1 MQLIVL
7 GSGTALPVPDRS
19 PPGYLVSTPDTLL
32 LLDCGS
38 GTLGRLARMGVHPK
52 MLSGIFLSHAHPD
65 HIADLLPLLFSLRM
79 PGCEL
84 SHDLPLYTSPAFT
97 PYLDGLR
104 ATFGDWMSP
113 KGAALIHHPL
123 SEGRFQVGSLFCRV
137 APVIHHPTS
146 LGLRVEDPDGATLAY
161 LGDCDLCPQMISLAR
176 SVDLALIECTLPDEH
191 PIPGHMTPQKVAAFA
206 RDAAPHSLLLTHLSP
221 PLDPAHP
228 HPLAALLAHN
238 CTTPAS
244 LAEDGMG
251 VHIGDPPPDAS
262 PAAPYPLPDPHTH

>member
-7 GSGTALPVPDRS
+7 GSGSALPVPDRS

-38 GTLGRLARMGVHPK
+38 GTLGRLARLGVHPK

-84 SHDLPLYTSPAFT
+84 DHDLPLFTSAAFT

-104 ATFGDWMSP
+104 ATFGDWMRP
-113 KGAALIHHPL
+113 KGASLIHHTL
-123 SEGRFQVGSLFCRV
+123 SEGRFQVGSFLCRA
-137 APVIHHPTS
+137 APIVHHPTS
-146 LGLRVEDPDGATLAY
+146 LGVHIQDPDGATLAY
-161 LGDCDLCPQMISLAR
+161 LGDCDLCPGALSLTR
-176 SVDLALIECTLPDEH
+176 DVDLAIVECSLPDAFDL
-191 PIPGHMTPQKVAAFA
+191 PGHMTPQKIAALA
-206 RDAAPHSLLLTHLSP
+206 RESSPRSLLLTHLNP
-221 PLDPAHP
+221 PLDPSHP
-228 HPLAALLAHN
+228 HPLAALLSHG
-238 CTTPAS
+238 CSVPAS

-251 VHIGDPPPDAS
+251 VHISDAPFDAPFSPPIE
-262 PAAPYPLPDPHTH
+262 